1 MTQKANMPPDA
12 DSAAWAK
19 HENVLAAKIL
29 LIVLVALA
37 GWGVSIA
44 TWGIPGLYLPA
55 LALVPVMYLILILI
69 SRG

>member
-1 MTQKANMPPDA
+1 MTMTAHTPTHAATA
-12 DSAAWAK
+12 DPAK
-19 HENVLAAKIL
+19 RESVLAAKIL

-44 TWGIPGLYLPA
+44 IWGIPGLYLPA
-55 LALVPVMYLILILI
+55 LALVPVIYLMLILI